1 MIALAAWCASPDV
14 ERKRIERTMLDQ
26 AKAADR
32 VTVLNAASWTISTVK
47 VAFKNAAVRQRRAD
61 RVAQAAA
68 AAVHAATLG

>member
-1 MIALAAWCASPDV
+1 
-14 ERKRIERTMLDQ
+14 MLDQ

-47 VAFKNAAVRQRRAD
+47 VAFKNAAVRQRRAE